1 MPILNE
7 NESPNVEVFPGFER
21 RELVSGELGAESL
34 TVAHATLHPD
44 GEASLHTHPTEE
56 AMVIL
61 EGEAVAWLGDDEV
74 VVRKGQTVLA
84 PAGVKHGF
92 VNRSGKPARIMAIFP
107 TGTVER
113 TSWSSSPQM
122 PACSFTS
129 RW

>member
-1 MPILNE
+1 MGAAHPSAKEKKMPILNE
-7 NESPNVEVFPGFER
+7 NDSPQVELSPGFER

-44 GEASLHTHPTEE
+44 GGAPLHTHPTEE

-74 VVRKGQTVLA
+74 VVRRGQTVLA

-92 VNRSGKPARIMAIFP
+92 VNRSGKPVCIMAIFP
-107 TGTVER
+107 TGKVER
-113 TSWSSSPQM
+113 VLVE
-122 PACSFTS
+122 
-129 RW
+129 

>member
-7 NESPNVEVFPGFER
+7 NDSPQVELSPGFER

-34 TVAHATLHPD
+34 TVAHATLRPD
-44 GEASLHTHPTEE
+44 GGAPLHTHPTEE

-74 VVRKGQTVLA
+74 VVRRGQTVLA

-92 VNRSGKPARIMAIFP
+92 VNRSGKPVRIMAIFP
-107 TGTVER
+107 TGKVER
-113 TSWSSSPQM
+113 VLVE
-122 PACSFTS
+122 
-129 RW
+129 

>member
-1 MPILNE
+1 MGAAHPSAKEKKMPILNE
-7 NESPNVEVFPGFER
+7 NDSPQVELSPGFER

-44 GEASLHTHPTEE
+44 GGAPLHTHPTEE

-74 VVRKGQTVLA
+74 VVRRGQTVLA

-92 VNRSGKPARIMAIFP
+92 VQQVRQARPHHGHLPHRARSRRVHLA
-107 TGTVER
+107 
-113 TSWSSSPQM
+113 
-122 PACSFTS
+122 
-129 RW
+129 

>member
-1 MPILNE
+1 MGAAHPSAKEKEMPILDE
-7 NESPNVEVFPGFER
+7 NDSPQVELSPGFER

-44 GEASLHTHPTEE
+44 GGAPLHTHPTEE

-74 VVRKGQTVLA
+74 VVSRGQTVLA

-92 VNRSGKPARIMAIFP
+92 VNRSGKPVRIMAIFP
-107 TGTVER
+107 TGKVER
-113 TSWSSSPQM
+113 VLVE
-122 PACSFTS
+122 
-129 RW
+129 